1 VLGADT
7 TGLKAVTFDLWET
20 LIFESDGASTMRSTT
35 RCQNVA
41 KALNK
46 LGLNVSPDQ
55 VDAAVNET
63 INTLLKIWDQ
73 NKDITHLD
81 QLHCVVKFA
90 SGGKVKLKEEW
101 IRELSDAYIS
111 SLFEIPPYLNPGA
124 VETLQRLRDKNKR
137 IGLICNTGLTPGF
150 GLRKFLQQQGIAQ
163 FFDTMTFSD
172 EVGIRKPDP
181 EIFNLTAGKLGTKQQ
196 ETVHVGDNLK
206 ADVWGAKNAGFKAIR
221 LLTPEGR
228 DRQAENDPT
237 SLVSRSKNLGTLTA
251 TPTAPDK
258 TIHSLAM
265 LPKAIAELETRKP

>member
-1 VLGADT
+1 MLNADT
-7 TGLKAVTFDLWET
+7 IGLKAVTFDLWET

-41 KALNK
+41 KTLNK

-55 VDAAVNET
+55 VGAAVNET

-81 QLHCVVKFA
+81 QLHYVVKFA

-101 IRELSDAYIS
+101 IPELSDAYIS
-111 SLFEIPPYLNPGA
+111 SLFEIQPYLNPGA
-124 VETLQRLRDKNKR
+124 VETLQRCQNQNKY
-137 IGLICNTGLTPGF
+137 IGLICNTGTTPGF
-150 GLRKFLQQQGIAQ
+150 GLRKFLQQQCIAQ

-172 EVGIRKPDP
+172 EVGIRKPSP
-181 EIFNLTAGKLGTKQQ
+181 EIFHLTAGKLGTKPQ

-206 ADVWGAKNAGFKAIR
+206 ADVWGAKNAGFKAIH

-251 TPTAPDK
+251 APGAPDK
-258 TIHSLAM
+258 TIHSLDM